1 MKTAATEVVAEPTSK
16 MPEPCIE
23 EIEYQKTK
31 EILETT

>member
-1 MKTAATEVVAEPTSK
+1 MKTAATEVVVAPTSK

-23 EIEYQKTK
+23 GIEYQKIK